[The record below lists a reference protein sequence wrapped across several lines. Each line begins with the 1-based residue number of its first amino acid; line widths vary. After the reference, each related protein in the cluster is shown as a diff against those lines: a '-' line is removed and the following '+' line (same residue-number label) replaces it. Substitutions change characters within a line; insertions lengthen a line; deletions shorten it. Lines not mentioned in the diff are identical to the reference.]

1 VLALLVGAALAHSAV
16 APRWTVP
23 HARAVL
29 ASHPFAVVDESQSD
43 EPDYDLVFTR
53 GEARRLRRSGAGRF
67 AYVGPAFDRQTD
79 ETFAVRFT
87 LTSRGRIVGFH
98 GPAADTSQPSL
109 PIRASFY
116 YAWYPEAWSRGVVYP
131 YTRFHPSLDF
141 YAATDAS
148 VERRQ
153 TEAMLYAHLNAGI
166 YSWWGRGTDTDVRFW
181 RYLAVARTTPLRWA
195 VYYEHE
201 GYADP
206 SVDEIRADLEYIR
219 DLYAYRPAYLKVDGR
234 FVVFVYGDAGDSCST
249 VERWRA
255 ANAGIGAY
263 LVMKAF
269 AGYASCPEQP
279 DAWHQYSGSRDEY
292 AVTTAFMISPGFDS
306 ASEQQPRLARDPG
319 RWRQDIADM
328 VASNLPWQLVISFNE
343 WPEGTAVEDAREWQT
358 PSGYGAYLD
367 ALHAGLP

>member
-1 VLALLVGAALAHSAV
+1 MGAALAHSTA
-16 APRWTVP
+16 APRWTLR

-29 ASHPFAVVDESQSD
+29 ASHAFAAVDETQPD

-53 GEARRLRRSGAGRF
+53 DDARRLRRARAGTF
-67 AYVGPAFDRQTD
+67 AYAGPAYDVQSD
-79 ETFAVRFT
+79 ETLAVRFT
-87 LTSRGRIVGFH
+87 LTRRGRIVRFR
-98 GPAADTSQPSL
+98 GPPADNSQPSF

-116 YAWYPEAWSRGVVYP
+116 YAWYPEAWARGAAY
-131 YTRFHPSLDF
+131 HPSLDF
-141 YAATDAS
+141 YSATDAS

-153 TEAMLYAHLNAGI
+153 TDAMLYAHLNAGI

-201 GYADP
+201 GYANP
-206 SVDEIRADLEYIR
+206 SIGEIRADLEYIR
-219 DLYAYRPAYLKVDGR
+219 DLYAYRPAYLKVGGR
-234 FVVFVYGDAGDSCST
+234 FVVFVYGDAGDSCAT
-249 VERWRA
+249 VSRWRA

-269 AGYASCPEQP
+269 AGYAACPEQP
-279 DAWHQYSGSRDEY
+279 DAWHQYSGSRDAY
-292 AVTTAFMISPGFDS
+292 AVTSAFMISPGF
-306 ASEQQPRLARDPG
+306 ASVGEPQPRLPRDVA

-343 WPEGTAVEDAREWQT
+343 WQEGTAVEAAREWQS
-358 PSGYGAYLD
+358 PSGYGTYLD
-367 ALHAGLP
+367 ALRAGLP

>member
-1 VLALLVGAALAHSAV
+1 MVALIVGAALAHPSV
-16 APRWTVP
+16 PPRWTLS
-23 HARAVL
+23 HARTVL
-29 ASHPFAVVDESQSD
+29 TSHPFAVVDETQPD

-53 GEARRLRRSGAGRF
+53 SDARRLRRTGPGTF
-67 AYVGPAFDRQTD
+67 AYTGAARDLQTG
-79 ETFAVRFT
+79 ETLAVRFT
-87 LTSRGRIVGFH
+87 LTSRGRVIGLR
-98 GPAADTSQPSL
+98 GPPADMSQPSF

-116 YAWYPEAWSRGVVYP
+116 YAWYPEAWSRGSVYP

-141 YAATDAS
+141 YSATDTS

-153 TEAMLYAHLNAGI
+153 TDAMLYAHLNAGI

-206 SVDEIRADLEYIR
+206 SVEQIRADLEYIR
-219 DLYAYRPAYLKVDGR
+219 DFYAYRPAYLKVDGR

-255 ANAGIGAY
+255 ANSGTGAY

-269 AGYASCPEQP
+269 AGYAACPEQP

-292 AVTTAFMISPGFDS
+292 AVTTAFMISPGFDE
-306 ASEQQPRLARDPG
+306 ASESAARLPRDID
-319 RWRQDIADM
+319 RWRHDITDM

-343 WPEGTAVEDAREWQT
+343 WPEGTAVEDATEWQSA
-358 PSGYGAYLD
+358 SGYGAYLD
-367 ALHAGLP
+367 ALRSVLP